1 MLTYGDGVADID
13 INKLVNF
20 HIHHKKKATIT
31 AVRPPARFGFLRLD
45 DDNVINFREKSQLD
59 EGWINGGFFV
69 LNPDIFNFI
78 DGDQTFFEKEP
89 LENLSKEGGLKAFK
103 HSGFWQCVDTKRD
116 LKLLND
122 MYQAKRTPWLK

>member
-1 MLTYGDGVADID
+1 M
-13 INKLVNF
+13 
-20 HIHHKKKATIT
+20 
-31 AVRPPARFGFLRLD
+31 RLD
-45 DDNVINFREKSQLD
+45 KDNVINFREKSQLD

-78 DGDQTFFEKEP
+78 DGDQTYFEKEP

-122 MYQAKRTPWLK
+122 MYQSKKTPWLK

>member
-1 MLTYGDGVADID
+1 MVD
-13 INKLVNF
+13 F

-78 DGDQTFFEKEP
+78 DGDQTYFEKEP

-122 MYQAKRTPWLK
+122 MYQSKKTPWLK